1 MERFVEGET
10 CESTYSPKRSDM
22 GVVAKHV
29 GLAPA
34 LLAKA
39 FPFHLAFDCEGAV
52 LQAGPVLRRLCP
64 ALVEGARLADS
75 IVLHEPKIAAEYRA
89 ILENSSRAF
98 TLEILSN
105 GLRLRGE
112 MMASPEAGAIVFLGS
127 PRLIDFGEVESF
139 GLTLDDFALH
149 DPLVDYLSILQSQ
162 TTFLTAQ
169 AAKLRVAN
177 RKLEAHHAATQALAE
192 SATLLEAAPNIL
204 RALGATLNWDL
215 GALWLADEQTSD
227 LVHQSTWS
235 RNRRQNSA
243 LEQVSIAAKV
253 YSSGEPLWISGLGTA
268 ISGLGTAAEQTGLQ
282 TAYAFPMGDA
292 RRPFGVMEFFS
303 GRSLAPDAEIAEL
316 FSDIG
321 VRILNYER
329 GKRAERALRTSEE
342 RHRQLFE
349 NVLTG
354 LYLASP
360 EGEVLIANPALVRML
375 GFSSFEEAAR
385 RGFAGNDF
393 AFRRWSGAA
402 GGVEDGGEIRGLESR
417 WGRADGSPMFVRET
431 VQSVRDDTG
440 KILHYEGTVEDI
452 TEHKWAEN
460 ELVRY
465 TRQLEQ
471 AQRRLESQSRE
482 LERKRDQALDA
493 SRLKSEF
500 LANMSHEIRTPMN
513 GIIGMTSLILDT
525 ELTAE
530 QSEYLDM
537 VKLSADSLL
546 GLLNDILDTSKI
558 EAGRLE
564 LELVEFALRELI
576 ESTLKPMAIRALQKG
591 LALRYEV
598 GPDAPD
604 ELIADPGRLRQVL
617 VNLVG
622 NAIKFTERGE
632 VVVTV
637 AVESSLES
645 DIVLRVSVRDTGIGI
660 PKNKMDVIFEP
671 FCQADGSTTRKYG
684 GTGLGLSICSQLVA
698 LMGGQFSLESEE
710 GKGSTFSF
718 TAVFGRALANAVA
731 TPASAAEPRRHERL
745 SILLAEDNPVNRQVA
760 VRLLE
765 KQGYQV
771 TCAADGR
778 EALSL
783 LEQSVFDLVLMDI
796 EMPNMNG
803 LEASAAIR
811 QGEKMTGR
819 HIPIVAMT
827 AHAMKG
833 DQEKCLA
840 AGMDD
845 YVSKPIR
852 PPDLSAAILKVVPS
866 APRASALRV

>member
-1 MERFVEGET
+1 MERFVEGAT
-10 CESTYSPKRSDM
+10 RESTYSSKRSDM
-22 GVVAKHV
+22 RVVAKHV

-215 GALWLADEQTSD
+215 GALWLADEQTSG

-243 LEQVSIAAKV
+243 LEQVSIAVKV
-253 YSSGEPLWISGLGTA
+253 YSSGEPLW

-282 TAYAFPMGDA
+282 TAYAFPIGDA

-303 GRSLAPDAEIAEL
+303 GRILSRDAEIAEL

-360 EGEVLIANPALVRML
+360 EGEVIIANPALVRML
-375 GFSSFEEAAR
+375 GFSSFEEAAGG
-385 RGFAGNDF
+385 GFGGNDF
-393 AFRRWSGAA
+393 AFRRSSGDA
-402 GGVEDGGEIRGLESR
+402 GVEDGGEIRGLESR
-417 WGRADGSPMFVRET
+417 WARADGSPMFVRET
-431 VQSVRDDTG
+431 VQSVRDHTG
-440 KILHYEGTVEDI
+440 RILHYEGTVEDI
-452 TEHKWAEN
+452 TEHKWAEH

-564 LELVEFALRELI
+564 LEPVEFALRELI

-645 DIVLRVSVRDTGIGI
+645 GIVLRVSVRDTGIGI

-718 TAVFGRALANAVA
+718 TAVFGRALATAVA

-783 LEQSVFDLVLMDI
+783 LDQSVFDLVLMDI

-840 AGMDD
+840 AGMDH

-852 PPDLSAAILKVVPS
+852 PADLSAAILKVVPS